1 MKNATRLAVCGI
13 STALCVVLLFFGGAS
28 FFLAYAMP
36 MLAGMFMIMLKSSF
50 GASAAWT
57 TYVSTSVLSFLLVAD
72 RECVLMYIMFF
83 GFYPIIQSSVNRIK
97 IKAVQWVVKFLLFN
111 VLVFLVQ
118 IILVYVFGIPFL
130 EEGEGRW
137 LILLFAA
144 LMNVLFV
151 LYDIILSKLTAI
163 YIEKLESRIKKY
175 FK

>member
-50 GASAAWT
+50 GASAAWI

-97 IKAVQWVVKFLLFN
+97 IKAVQWVVKLLLFN

-118 IILVYVFGIPFL
+118 LILVYVFGIPFL

>member
-13 STALCVVLLFFGGAS
+13 STALCVVLLFFGGVS

-36 MLAGMFMIMLKSSF
+36 MLAGMFMIMLKNSF

-57 TYVSTSVLSFLLVAD
+57 TYVSSSVLSFLLVAD

-97 IKAVQWVVKFLLFN
+97 MKAVQWVVKLLLFN
-111 VLVFLVQ
+111 VVVFLVQ
-118 IILVYVFGIPFL
+118 VILVYVFGIPFL

-137 LILLFAA
+137 LILFFAA

-151 LYDIILSKLTAI
+151 SYDIILSKLTAI